1 MVKPKQ
7 KTASFWKR
15 HKHLTHILLFALA
28 AAALIGLIIAFGR
41 ARTVWRQAQLQPF
54 YNTADLPVNGPPGEI
69 VRQEPLGVDVED
81 ATAKRILYRTQKAD
95 GTNTFSSGMIFIPN
109 TPAPAEGRPVVAWA
123 HGTLGMGKQ
132 CAPTRTPDPV
142 KSLSWVSSM
151 LEQGWVVV
159 ATDYAGLGTPGTQ
172 EYLVGNSEANDVLNS
187 VRAAQNIPE
196 ANTNN
201 QFAVWGHSQGGH
213 AALFTAAQAASYA
226 PELQLVATAA
236 IAPAAELPSLL
247 AEQANT
253 AADWV
258 IGPEVVISWPA
269 ANPSLDGEAL
279 LTTAGKKN
287 YKRIANMCIQ
297 DAAIAGL
304 IRTGLKQEFF
314 AVDILDVP
322 EWAAETHKQ
331 TAPALTPA
339 QPLLV
344 AESTTDNVVLPN
356 TTALYIQNACNAGSN
371 LTALWVSDV
380 THMQLAKVTAPDV
393 ITWLVDRFAGQPTSP
408 TCTNASPVAPAT
420 NPT

>member
-1 MVKPKQ
+1 MAKAKQ
-7 KTASFWKR
+7 KPTSFWRR
-15 HKHLTHILLFALA
+15 HKHLTHALIVMLVILT
-28 AAALIGLIIAFGR
+28 LIGLITAFGR
-41 ARTVWRQAQLQPF
+41 ARTIWRQARLDPF
-54 YNTADLPVNGPPGEI
+54 YNTADLPVDGPLGEV
-69 VRQEPLGVDVED
+69 VRQEPLNVNVEG
-81 ATAKRILYRTQKAD
+81 ATAKRVLYRTQKSD

-109 TPAPAEGRPVVAWA
+109 TPTPTEGRPVVAWA

-132 CAPTRTPDPV
+132 CAPTRTPNPV
-142 KSLSWVSSM
+142 DSLSWVSSM
-151 LEQGWVVV
+151 LEQGWVVT

-172 EYLVGNSEANDVLNS
+172 EYLVGNSEAYDVLNS
-187 VRAAQNIPE
+187 VRAAQNLPE
-196 ANTNN
+196 ANANN
-201 QFAVWGHSQGGH
+201 QFAIWGHSQGGH
-213 AALFTAAQAASYA
+213 AALFTGSLAATYA

-236 IAPAAELPSLL
+236 IAPAAELGPLL

-269 ANPSLDGEAL
+269 VNPQLNGEAV
-279 LTTAGKKN
+279 LTSAGKNN
-287 YKRIANMCIQ
+287 YKRIANMCIE

-304 IRTGLKQEFF
+304 VRTSLKQEFF
-314 AVDILDVP
+314 SVDLLHEP
-322 EWAAETHKQ
+322 AWAAEIHKQ
-331 TAPALTPA
+331 TAPTLDPS

-344 AESTTDNVVLPN
+344 VESTTDNVVLPN
-356 TTALYIQNACNAGSN
+356 TTALYIQNACNASSN

-408 TCTNASPVAPAT
+408 TCGNAAPIAPAT